1 MSEEVSEKP
10 DNFPS
15 WKITDKA
22 WKMNVWRTDKETT
35 WCLTR
40 YFSTPREAGMFRFLR
55 SISSK
60 KQHRMHVCWE
70 NDVVLLLSSR
80 FCWTFCRPILF
91 AKSNAP
97 NLFRQLSSN
106 TNVPNYNQ
114 TFWICYEKLEKTVFW
129 GTMVQT
135 CKESWNARK
144 IQHPSMLHNGKW
156 ALEYWWFFSSFCAMI
171 FSSPTDATIK
181 ETHILH
187 SFHFL
192 AALWVVD
199 AYLVFLTCFLLL
211 PIRLT
216 SCLASNWKAT
226 KKFLIFFHGQKCH

>member
-70 NDVVLLLSSR
+70 NDVVLLLSDVLAENSVGNGLPPKPR
-80 FCWTFCRPILF
+80 ENCVSGYGANMR
-91 AKSNAP
+91 
-97 NLFRQLSSN
+97 
-106 TNVPNYNQ
+106 
-114 TFWICYEKLEKTVFW
+114 
-129 GTMVQT
+129 G
-135 CKESWNARK
+135 NARK

-192 AALWVVD
+192 AALWVD

-216 SCLASNWKAT
+216 SCLASNWKVT